1 MKILLIEDELSTAE
15 FIIAGL
21 KKENFSVF
29 HISNG
34 LDGLYEACNND
45 YDLFIIDV
53 MLPDINGI
61 TIIKK
66 IREKKI
72 LTPVIILSARSSTED
87 IVSGLRAGSDD
98 YISKPFSFIELLAR
112 IKGILRRMNM
122 NFSAE
127 MILSEGNL
135 KLDLL
140 RKKVFREDKEIILQ
154 AKEFLLLEYLLK
166 NKGIVV
172 TKQMIIDNVWNFDFD
187 PETNIVEAKISKL
200 RNKIDKDY
208 KNKLIH
214 TIKGLGYILEDKF

>member
-1 MKILLIEDELSTAE
+1 MKILLIEDEISTAE
-15 FIIAGL
+15 FIVDGL
-21 KKENFSVF
+21 KKENFAVF
-29 HISNG
+29 HIPNG
-34 LDGLYEACNND
+34 LDGLFEACNNY
-45 YDLFIIDV
+45 YDIFIIDV
-53 MLPDINGI
+53 MLPDIDGI

-66 IREKKI
+66 IREKNI
-72 LTPVIILSARSSTED
+72 QTPVIILSAKNSTED

-112 IKGILRRMNM
+112 IKGILRRMNL
-122 NFSAE
+122 NFSTST
-127 MILSEGNL
+127 ILSEGNL
-135 KLDLL
+135 KIDCLK
-140 RKKVFREDKEIILQ
+140 KKVFRDNKEIILQ
-154 AKEFLLLEYLLK
+154 AKEFSLLEYLLK

-200 RNKIDKDY
+200 RNKIDKNF